1 MAALIEPPRLLW
13 GLHTMIRA
21 CSGRRGSRLSRVP
34 WRFRRAV
41 CLAGL
46 VSVFRLSSFFYL
58 SNLLM
63 ITNNTALLE
72 KFMAG
77 SLERVA
83 QDARVAQY
91 TGFMVSVGKVFVY
104 VRLCLLPGAL
114 PFL

>member
-77 SLERVA
+77 SLERDA
-83 QDARVAQY
+83 QDIRDAQ
-91 TGFMVSVGKVFVY
+91 
-104 VRLCLLPGAL
+104 
-114 PFL
+114 